1 MSQSSSLSA
10 DHIPLANEGVEPAAD
25 AHLVR
30 RLVTAVNA
38 DGRSYFAEDSRA
50 PRLTVIAGHPSFVAT
65 DVWRTTQ
72 TPVQNAGPA
81 DDGLGEPVGIEA
93 PAEGSLFRIV
103 EFPPDSQFG
112 DGADLKALM
121 HHRTA
126 SLDYVIVLSGEIWAV
141 LDADERLMSP
151 GDVVIQRG
159 TAHSWSNRSAAP
171 ALVAFIMI
179 GGTAEP
185 AD

>member
-1 MSQSSSLSA
+1 MSQSNSLAA
-10 DHIPLANEGVEPAAD
+10 DHIPLENEGTEPAAE
-25 AHLVR
+25 AHQVR

-38 DGRSYFAEDSRA
+38 EGKSYFAEDSRA
-50 PRLTVIAGHPSFVAT
+50 PHMTVIAGNPSFVAT
-65 DVWRTTQ
+65 DLWRTAQ
-72 TPVQNAGPA
+72 TPVQNGHPV

-93 PAEGSLFRIV
+93 PRDGSLFRIV
-103 EFPPDSQFG
+103 EFPPDSEFG
-112 DGADLKALM
+112 DEVDLRSLM

-126 SLDYVIVLSGEIWAV
+126 SLDYAIVLSGEIWAV
-141 LDADERLMSP
+141 LDSDERLLKP
-151 GDVVIQRG
+151 GEVVIQRG
-159 TAHSWSNRSAAP
+159 TAHSWSNRSEAP